1 MHCSLCVESVRKAVL
16 KLPGIRSAHVSIAH
30 EEALVE
36 YDPAQVTP
44 AVIAHA
50 LEAIGFTVLPGDAAA
65 RLAQEDDDLRRARS
79 LAFLAGGAL
88 AVATALML
96 ASSAWGPSRARALAM
111 GAVAVATA
119 GGPARW
125 VLRNAWQSV
134 RRGIVNQDVLAAA
147 SALAGIAGGA
157 VGLWVLAFPA
167 GEFFGATV
175 FVLGFHL
182 VGGFFSVLVHVR
194 ASQAV
199 RKLLGLAP
207 RTAWRLRPDGS
218 EEEVPADELQPGD
231 QVRVRPGERVP
242 ADGVVVEGASAVD
255 ESLLTGEAMP
265 VDKLPGHEVVGASLN
280 QMGTLVVQVTR
291 VGEQS
296 FLQSVA
302 RLVAEARALKPGIL
316 RLVDQVLLWFVP
328 GVLGASAAGLVL
340 WTVGAA
346 LAGPAADWPRAAFAT
361 LTALV
366 MGYPCALGM
375 ATPLALVRASAEAA
389 ARGILMRSGEAFH
402 LLGRVDTFLLDKTG
416 TLTEGRPR
424 LVGARSLAGPEEEL
438 LRLAATAEHPSE
450 HPLARAV
457 VESARER
464 GLLVGDPT
472 RFRAYPG
479 GGVEAWVE
487 GRWILVGNERF
498 LEEQGVDGKP
508 LASAAQA
515 FQDLGQT
522 AVLVAVDGKPAGVLA
537 VADRVKADAR
547 QAVAELLRRG
557 RKVVVL
563 TGDRR
568 ATAEAVAGQLGIR
581 EVVAETPPAGKVEVV
596 RALQAAGRRVAVV
609 GDGINDAPA
618 LMQADVGIAVGAGS
632 DIALESA
639 DVVLVGERLWALVQ
653 AVELA
658 RGSYAMTATNVGLA
672 LAFNAVGVLAAV
684 SGLLRPVW
692 AMVAMAASV
701 SLVLLRSVGG
711 RLPVPEP
718 AHRGMG

>member
-1 MHCSLCVESVRKAVL
+1 MYHTGEVVSMGATAARLHLRLGGMHCSLCVESVRKAVR

-36 YDPAQVTP
+36 YDPALVTP

-50 LEAIGFTVLPGDAAA
+50 LEAIGFTVLPGEAAA
-65 RLAQEDDDLRRARS
+65 RLAQEEDDLRRARS

-111 GAVAVATA
+111 GAVAMATA

-134 RRGIVNQDVLAAA
+134 RRGILNQDVLAAA
-147 SALAGIAGGA
+147 SALAGLAGGA
-157 VGLWVLAFPA
+157 VGLWVPAFPA
-167 GEFFGATV
+167 GEFFGAAV

-182 VGGFFSVLVHVR
+182 VGGYFSVLVHVR

-199 RKLLGLAP
+199 RKLVGLAP
-207 RTAWRLRPDGS
+207 RTAWRVRPDGS

-231 QVRVRPGERVP
+231 RVRVRPGERVP

-255 ESLLTGEAMP
+255 ESLLTGESMP
-265 VDKLPGHEVVGASLN
+265 VDKLPGHEVVGGSLN

-328 GVLGASAAGLVL
+328 GVLVASAAGLVL

-346 LAGPAADWPRAAFAT
+346 LARPAADWPRAAFAT

-402 LLGRVDTFLLDKTG
+402 LYLGRVDTFLLDKTG
-416 TLTEGRPR
+416 ILTEGRPR
-424 LVGARSLAGPEEEL
+424 LVGARSLTGLEEEL

-464 GLLVGDPT
+464 GLPVGDP
-472 RFRAYPG
+472 
-479 GGVEAWVE
+479 
-487 GRWILVGNERF
+487 
-498 LEEQGVDGKP
+498 
-508 LASAAQA
+508 
-515 FQDLGQT
+515 
-522 AVLVAVDGKPAGVLA
+522 
-537 VADRVKADAR
+537 
-547 QAVAELLRRG
+547 
-557 RKVVVL
+557 
-563 TGDRR
+563 
-568 ATAEAVAGQLGIR
+568 
-581 EVVAETPPAGKVEVV
+581 
-596 RALQAAGRRVAVV
+596 
-609 GDGINDAPA
+609 
-618 LMQADVGIAVGAGS
+618 
-632 DIALESA
+632 
-639 DVVLVGERLWALVQ
+639 
-653 AVELA
+653 
-658 RGSYAMTATNVGLA
+658 
-672 LAFNAVGVLAAV
+672 
-684 SGLLRPVW
+684 
-692 AMVAMAASV
+692 
-701 SLVLLRSVGG
+701 
-711 RLPVPEP
+711 
-718 AHRGMG
+718 